1 MGAAQLGKAKPTWA
15 FNEEQDGGNAET
27 VAYLQQLLASEAS
40 FQAAFEP
47 TWRAAATGEDTADRP
62 TFVATVG
69 RICAHFDPASAPSID
84 AGDGPPLSRDEAG
97 CLLWGALDALSS
109 A

>member
-15 FNEEQDGGNAET
+15 FNEEQDGGNAQT

-47 TWRAAATGEDTADRP
+47 TWRAAATGEDAADRAI
-62 TFVATVG
+62 FVETVA
-69 RICAHFDPASAPSID
+69 RICAHFDPSSAPGLD
-84 AGDGPPLSRDEAG
+84 ASDGPPLSLDEAA
-97 CLLWGALDALSS
+97 CLLWGALDAHF
-109 A
+109 